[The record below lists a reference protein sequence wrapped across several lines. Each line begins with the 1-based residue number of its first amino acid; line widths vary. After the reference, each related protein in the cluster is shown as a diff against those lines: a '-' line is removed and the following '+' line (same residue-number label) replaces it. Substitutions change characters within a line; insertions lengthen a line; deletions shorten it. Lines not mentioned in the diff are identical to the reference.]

1 VLSSEL
7 PIVNRYDLIIMFH
20 QKPLNTLITKSLPSK
35 RNTPIFDVK
44 QKEGSNRSMEEVKCV
59 VKEDWSFFNILCILE
74 GGNEKYLKFSNKEIP
89 GSTSHSQEEPVV
101 VSNNAALLAAY
112 RATLSKCV
120 SKTFGY
126 LGTVPYT
133 R

>member
-1 VLSSEL
+1 MCL
-7 PIVNRYDLIIMFH
+7 
-20 QKPLNTLITKSLPSK
+20 
-35 RNTPIFDVK
+35 
-44 QKEGSNRSMEEVKCV
+44 
-59 VKEDWSFFNILCILE
+59 VKEDWTFFNILRVYTNTILVE
-74 GGNEKYLKFSNKEIP
+74 GGNAKFLQFSNKEIP
-89 GSTSHSQEEPVV
+89 GSTSHTVHFV
-101 VSNNAALLAAY
+101 RKNLLLTLTAY

>member
-1 VLSSEL
+1 MCL
-7 PIVNRYDLIIMFH
+7 
-20 QKPLNTLITKSLPSK
+20 
-35 RNTPIFDVK
+35 
-44 QKEGSNRSMEEVKCV
+44 
-59 VKEDWSFFNILCILE
+59 VKEDWTFFNILRVYTNTILVE
-74 GGNEKYLKFSNKEIP
+74 GGNAKFLQFSNKEIP